1 MSLEA
6 SAVLLRIASDIGRA
20 ANNFGYIKVSVG
32 TSHNREALPSEFR
45 NQWVWFIN
53 THASAFA
60 EVAVSITASAEVDTS
75 VAATNNQSTPTIT
88 PKVGT
93 PIPPATY
100 MRIKL
105 PDWNETDQA
114 YLIHEGTAA
123 LTLYVGKGSGAQ

>member
-20 ANNFGYIKVSVG
+20 ANDFGWIKVSVG
-32 TSHNREALPSEFR
+32 TSHNREALPVEFR
-45 NQWVWFIN
+45 NQWVWLAN

-60 EVAVSITASAEVDTS
+60 EVAVSLSSSAEVDTA
-75 VAATNNQSTPTIT
+75 VAATNNTTTATIAL
-88 PKVGT
+88 KVGT

-100 MRIKL
+100 VRIKL
-105 PDWNETDQA
+105 PDWDETAKA